1 MIITPRP
8 WPINKRFK
16 NWPPPPPKPSKDII
30 AERYFKLIEPCFVPL
45 AQTCVDKWNQWEE
58 LLNQP
63 WIEKWEVIKAKT
75 FFDRDEVVFWIT
87 DEKYTDLVWKD
98 VFGLPTTILLSEQVF
113 DGSPYRSQCHTKE
126 TLLKRNFNNIWGKII
141 FKFKIYW
148 KRDKE

>member
-1 MIITPRP
+1 MIITPKP
-8 WPINKRFK
+8 WPLHKRYAK
-16 NWPPPPPKPSKDII
+16 WPPPPPKPSKDII

-45 AQTCVDKWNQWEE
+45 RQTHVDTWNQWEE

-98 VFGLPTTILLSEQVF
+98 IFGMPTTVFLVEDVYEGLP
-113 DGSPYRSQCHTKE
+113 YRTMKHTVE
-126 TLLKRNFNNIWGKII
+126 TLLLRNFTSRWSEIVYN
-141 FKFKIYW
+141 FKAYIK
-148 KRDKE
+148 KLS